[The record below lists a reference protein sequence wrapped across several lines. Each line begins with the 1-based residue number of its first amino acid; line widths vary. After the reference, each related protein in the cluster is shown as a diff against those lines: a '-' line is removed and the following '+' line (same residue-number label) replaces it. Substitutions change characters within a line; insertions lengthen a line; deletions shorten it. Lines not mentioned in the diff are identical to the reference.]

1 MTRPTALPWSPTRR
15 PLRERLVRHR
25 VAPVAGRVAH
35 AQQHRQVASPPL
47 LDPAQH
53 AWDKETSLSQP
64 NLQGSGSSLVSVDE
78 GRQVD
83 EYGDI
88 LTRARRAYAAQDWR
102 SAAARFDAVP
112 PERLTA
118 DDLAA
123 YADAVWWLGR
133 IKDNL
138 RLGAVACDAFLAE
151 SRPAEAARTALMLGI
166 SHMARGDEPQAVG
179 WLGRA
184 GRLAEG
190 IPESPVH
197 GYVLSF
203 TAVEASLMAGQP
215 AAALDAARR
224 VQDLGRRV
232 DAPDLVAVGMN
243 GEGRAL
249 IRSGHLVDGLA
260 LLDEAMVTVLD
271 GQLAP
276 FISGT
281 LYCHTIAACHEVAD
295 VRRMTRWTDLA
306 ERWLTTFPAAV
317 FFGGLC
323 GVHLAQLLLLRG
335 EWDEAEQVALR
346 VVVDLDANRIDYAA
360 EAWYVVAEARRLR
373 GDPGAA
379 DAYTE
384 AHARGRDPQPGRALL
399 QLQTGDAAGAATSV
413 RSAVAAVGAD
423 PLSRAPLCAAMVE
436 IAIAAGRLDDAVAA
450 ASELEATAATYA
462 TSGLEAMA
470 AAARGAV
477 LLAKGQAE
485 VALPV
490 LREAC
495 RRWHELGAAYD
506 AAGTCIR
513 LAEAYRALGDA
524 VSAAAEVERAKAVYE
539 RLGVHR
545 PAWESP
551 DGLTRREREVLAL
564 VADGR
569 SNRQIGEALYISDRT
584 VARHLTNIFHKIGVT
599 SRTQA
604 ARYAIDRGMTAAP

>member
-1 MTRPTALPWSPTRR
+1 MD
-15 PLRERLVRHR
+15 EHR
-25 VAPVAGRVAH
+25 D
-35 AQQHRQVASPPL
+35 S
-47 LDPAQH
+47 
-53 AWDKETSLSQP
+53 
-64 NLQGSGSSLVSVDE
+64 
-78 GRQVD
+78 
-83 EYGDI
+83 

-102 SAAARFDAVP
+102 SAAAHFDAVP

-133 IKDNL
+133 IEDNL
-138 RLGAVACDAFLAE
+138 RLGAAAYDAFLAE
-151 SRPAEAARTALMLGI
+151 SRPAEAARTATVLGI
-166 SHMARGDEPQAVG
+166 FHTARGDEPQAVG

-184 GRLAEG
+184 GRLARGLPEG
-190 IPESPVH
+190 PVH
-197 GYVLSF
+197 GYLLSF

-215 AAALDAARR
+215 TAAVDAARR

-260 LLDEAMVTVLD
+260 LLDEAMVTVMD
-271 GQLAP
+271 GHLAP

-306 ERWLTTFPAAV
+306 ERWLATFPAAV

-323 GVHLAQLLLLRG
+323 GVHRAQLLLLRG
-335 EWDEAEQVALR
+335 EWGEAEQVALR
-346 VVVDLDANRIDYAA
+346 VVVDLDGNRIDYAA
-360 EAWYVVAEARRLR
+360 EAWYAVAEARRLR

-379 DAYTE
+379 DAYDK

-399 QLQTGDAAGAATSV
+399 QLQTGDAAGAARSV

-477 LLAKGQAE
+477 MLAEGQAE
-485 VALPV
+485 EALPV

-495 RRWHELGAAYD
+495 RRWYELGAAYD
-506 AAGTCIR
+506 AAGTCVR

-524 VSAAAEVERAKAVYE
+524 VSAAAEVERAKAAYE
-539 RLGVHR
+539 RLGVH
-545 PAWESP
+545 PPVWESP
-551 DGLTRREREVLAL
+551 DGLTPRECEVLAL

-604 ARYAIDRGMTAAP
+604 ARYAIDRGVTTALHRAPPLTHNRVEPRLQLVNRADAGDVPRDLASQ

>member
-1 MTRPTALPWSPTRR
+1 
-15 PLRERLVRHR
+15 
-25 VAPVAGRVAH
+25 
-35 AQQHRQVASPPL
+35 
-47 LDPAQH
+47 
-53 AWDKETSLSQP
+53 LSV
-64 NLQGSGSSLVSVDE
+64 NE

-83 EYGDI
+83 EHRDS

-102 SAAARFDAVP
+102 SAAAHFDAVP
-112 PERLTA
+112 PEPLTA

-133 IKDNL
+133 IEDNL
-138 RLGAVACDAFLAE
+138 RLGAAAYDAFLAE
-151 SRPAEAARTALMLGI
+151 SRLDEAARTATVLGI
-166 SHMARGDEPQAVG
+166 FHTARGDEPQAVG

-184 GRLAEG
+184 GRLARGLPEG
-190 IPESPVH
+190 PVH
-197 GYVLSF
+197 GYLLSF

-215 AAALDAARR
+215 AAAVDAARR
-224 VQDLGRRV
+224 VQDLGRRF

-249 IRSGHLVDGLA
+249 IKSGHLVDGLA
-260 LLDEAMVTVLD
+260 LLDEAMVTVMD
-271 GQLAP
+271 GHLAP

-306 ERWLTTFPAAV
+306 ERWLATFPAAV

-323 GVHLAQLLLLRG
+323 GVHRAQLLLLRG
-335 EWDEAEQVALR
+335 EWGEAEQVALR
-346 VVVDLDANRIDYAA
+346 VVVDLDGNRIDYAA
-360 EAWYVVAEARRLR
+360 EAWYAVAEARRLR

-379 DAYTE
+379 DAYDE

-399 QLQTGDAAGAATSV
+399 QLQTGDAAGAARSV

-477 LLAKGQAE
+477 LLAEGQAE
-485 VALPV
+485 EALPV

-495 RRWHELGAAYD
+495 RRWYELGAAYD
-506 AAGTCIR
+506 AAGTCVR

-524 VSAAAEVERAKAVYE
+524 VSAAAEVERAKAAYE
-539 RLGVHR
+539 RLGVH
-545 PAWESP
+545 PPMWESP
-551 DGLTRREREVLAL
+551 DGLTPRECEVLAL

-604 ARYAIDRGMTAAP
+604 ARYAIDRGVTTAPTGRRPLRTTA

>member
-1 MTRPTALPWSPTRR
+1 VTSTLGITHPSPLTF
-15 PLRERLVRHR
+15 
-25 VAPVAGRVAH
+25 
-35 AQQHRQVASPPL
+35 
-47 LDPAQH
+47 
-53 AWDKETSLSQP
+53 LSQP
-64 NLQGSGSSLVSVDE
+64 SLQGIGSSLWAVDQ
-78 GRQVD
+78 GRQMD
-83 EYGDI
+83 EHGDI
-88 LTRARRAYAAQDWR
+88 LTRARRAYAAHDWR

-133 IKDNL
+133 IEDNL
-138 RLGAVACDAFLAE
+138 RLGAAACDAFLAE
-151 SRPAEAARTALMLGI
+151 SRPAEAARTALVLGI
-166 SHMARGDEPQAVG
+166 FHMARGDEPQAVG

-203 TAVEASLMAGQP
+203 TAVEASLMAGRP
-215 AAALDAARR
+215 AAAVDAARR

-232 DAPDLVAVGMN
+232 DAPDLVAMGMN

-249 IRSGHLVDGLA
+249 IRSGHVVDGLA

-323 GVHLAQLLLLRG
+323 GVHRAQLLLLRG
-335 EWDEAEQVALR
+335 EWDEAERVALR
-346 VVVDLDANRIDYAA
+346 VVVDLDGNRIDYAA

-379 DAYTE
+379 DAYDE

-436 IAIAAGRLDDAVAA
+436 IAVAAGRLDDAVAA

-477 LLAKGQAE
+477 LLAEGQAA

-495 RRWHELGAAYD
+495 RRWHDLGAAYD
-506 AAGTCIR
+506 AAGTCVR
-513 LAEAYRALGDA
+513 LAEAYQALGDA
-524 VSAAAEVERAKAVYE
+524 VSAAAEVERATAVYA
-539 RLGVHR
+539 RLGLHR

-551 DGLTRREREVLAL
+551 DGLTRRECEVLAL

-584 VARHLTNIFHKIGVT
+584 VARHLTNIFHKIDVT

-604 ARYAIDRGMTAAP
+604 ARYAIDRGITAAP

>member
-1 MTRPTALPWSPTRR
+1 
-15 PLRERLVRHR
+15 
-25 VAPVAGRVAH
+25 
-35 AQQHRQVASPPL
+35 
-47 LDPAQH
+47 
-53 AWDKETSLSQP
+53 LSV
-64 NLQGSGSSLVSVDE
+64 NE

-83 EYGDI
+83 EHRDN

-102 SAAARFDAVP
+102 SAAAHFDAVP
-112 PERLTA
+112 LERLTA

-133 IKDNL
+133 IEDNL
-138 RLGAVACDAFLAE
+138 RLGAAAYDAFLAE
-151 SRPAEAARTALMLGI
+151 SRPAEAARTATVLGI
-166 SHMARGDEPQAVG
+166 FHTARGDEPQAVG

-184 GRLAEG
+184 GRLARGLPEG
-190 IPESPVH
+190 PVH
-197 GYVLSF
+197 GYLLSF

-215 AAALDAARR
+215 AAAVDAARR

-260 LLDEAMVTVLD
+260 LLDEAMVTVMD
-271 GQLAP
+271 GHLAP

-306 ERWLTTFPAAV
+306 ERWLATFPAAV

-323 GVHLAQLLLLRG
+323 GVHRAQLLLLRG

-379 DAYTE
+379 DAYDE

-399 QLQTGDAAGAATSV
+399 QLQTGDAAGAARSL
-413 RSAVAAVGAD
+413 RSAVAAIGAD

-477 LLAKGQAE
+477 LLAEGQAE
-485 VALPV
+485 EALPV

-506 AAGTCIR
+506 AARTCVR

-524 VSAAAEVERAKAVYE
+524 VSAAAEVERAKAAYE
-539 RLGVHR
+539 RLGVH
-545 PAWESP
+545 PPVWESP
-551 DGLTRREREVLAL
+551 DGLTPRECEVLAL

-604 ARYAIDRGMTAAP
+604 ARYAIDRGVTTAPTGRRPLRTTA

>member
-1 MTRPTALPWSPTRR
+1 
-15 PLRERLVRHR
+15 
-25 VAPVAGRVAH
+25 
-35 AQQHRQVASPPL
+35 
-47 LDPAQH
+47 
-53 AWDKETSLSQP
+53 
-64 NLQGSGSSLVSVDE
+64 VDE
-78 GRQVD
+78 H
-83 EYGDI
+83 GDS
-88 LTRARRAYAAQDWR
+88 LTRARRAYVTQDWR
-102 SAAARFDAVP
+102 SAAAHFDAVP

-133 IKDNL
+133 IEDNL
-138 RLGAVACDAFLAE
+138 RLGAAAYDAFLAE
-151 SRPAEAARTALMLGI
+151 SRPAEAARTALVLGI
-166 SHMARGDEPQAVG
+166 FHVARGDEPQAVG

-184 GRLAEG
+184 GRLVEG
-190 IPESPVH
+190 IPECPVH
-197 GYVLSF
+197 GFLLSF
-203 TAVEASLMAGQP
+203 MAVEPNLLAGQP
-215 AAALDAARR
+215 AAAVDAARR

-232 DAPDLVAVGMN
+232 GAPDLVALGMN

-271 GQLAP
+271 GRLAP
-276 FISGT
+276 FVSGT

-323 GVHLAQLLLLRG
+323 GVHRAQLLLLRG

-379 DAYTE
+379 DAYDE

-399 QLQTGDAAGAATSV
+399 QLQTGDAARAATSV

-477 LLAKGQAE
+477 LLAEGQAE

-506 AAGTCIR
+506 AAGTCVR

>member
-1 MTRPTALPWSPTRR
+1 
-15 PLRERLVRHR
+15 
-25 VAPVAGRVAH
+25 
-35 AQQHRQVASPPL
+35 
-47 LDPAQH
+47 
-53 AWDKETSLSQP
+53 
-64 NLQGSGSSLVSVDE
+64 VDE
-78 GRQVD
+78 H
-83 EYGDI
+83 GDN

-102 SAAARFDAVP
+102 SAAAHFDAVP

-133 IKDNL
+133 IEDNL
-138 RLGAVACDAFLAE
+138 RLGAAAYHAFLAE
-151 SRPAEAARTALMLGI
+151 SRPAEAAQTAMVLGI
-166 SHMARGDEPQAVG
+166 FHVARGDEPQAVG

-184 GRLAEG
+184 KRLADG
-190 IPESPVH
+190 IPECPVH
-197 GYVLSF
+197 GYLLSF
-203 TAVEASLMAGQP
+203 TAVEAGLMAGQP
-215 AAALDAARR
+215 AAAVDAARR

-276 FISGT
+276 FVSGT

-317 FFGGLC
+317 LFGGLC
-323 GVHLAQLLLLRG
+323 GVHRAQLLLLRG

-346 VVVDLDANRIDYAA
+346 VVANLDANRIDYAA
-360 EAWYVVAEARRLR
+360 EAWYAVAEARRLR

-379 DAYTE
+379 DAYDE

-450 ASELEATAATYA
+450 ASELQATAATYA

-470 AAARGAV
+470 AAAHGAV
-477 LLAKGQAE
+477 LLAEGQAE
-485 VALPV
+485 EALPV
-490 LREAC
+490 LREAS

-506 AAGTCIR
+506 AAGTCVR

-539 RLGVHR
+539 RLGVH
-545 PAWESP
+545 PPESP
-551 DGLTRREREVLAL
+551 EGLTPRECEVLAL

-604 ARYAIDRGMTAAP
+604 ARYAIDRGMTAAPRRRRRLRTTA